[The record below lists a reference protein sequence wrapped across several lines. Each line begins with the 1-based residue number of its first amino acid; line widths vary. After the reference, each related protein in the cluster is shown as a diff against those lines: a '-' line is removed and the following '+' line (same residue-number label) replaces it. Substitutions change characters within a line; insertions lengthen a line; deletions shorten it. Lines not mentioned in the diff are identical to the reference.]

1 MITAKKISNDFWIL
15 KNGSIKVGEISTLND
30 NIELNIKGNKTIF
43 KTLETLKKKTNIE
56 FIDFNNVSRVNNDTL
71 YGYPFTGNLYNAVW
85 DLKLKLPL
93 YTKKENS
100 KSLFAAGYYMVKI
113 KNKWREIL
121 SPKLII
127 LQRNEYLG
135 PYKTSPTHDTYQ

>member
-1 MITAKKISNDFWIL
+1 MIKAKPITKDFWIL
-15 KNGSIKVGEISTLND
+15 KNNSIKVGEIS
-30 NIELNIKGNKTIF
+30 NIQDKTILSFKGKRTIF
-43 KTLETLKKKTNIE
+43 KTLDSLKKKTNIE
-56 FIDFNNVSRVNNDTL
+56 FLDIVSNATTKHNTI
-71 YGYPFTGNLYNAVW
+71 YGYPYTDNAFNTVW

-135 PYKTSPTHDTYQ
+135 PYKTSPTHVAH

>member
-30 NIELNIKGNKTIF
+30 NIELNMKGNKTIF

-121 SPKLII
+121 
-127 LQRNEYLG
+127 
-135 PYKTSPTHDTYQ
+135 TM